1 MGKRDQPYNIIK
13 EAVLKVQSDIVEIK
27 SDIDEIKRKPQSKGK
42 KIWVIFSIA
51 GTLIIFVSSLIQN
64 LLVTNLDS
72 EISQLV
78 GTDNEFR
85 LAQLKKQKLR
95 MRDQISMLEMEM
107 FPDQPA

>member
-1 MGKRDQPYNIIK
+1 MLMQWQVPMNDDVVI
-13 EAVLKVQSDIVEIK
+13 LKQL
-27 SDIDEIKRKPQSKGK
+27 DELREQHRK
-42 KIWVIFSIA
+42 
-51 GTLIIFVSSLIQN
+51 
-64 LLVTNLDS
+64 LDS

>member
-1 MGKRDQPYNIIK
+1 MLMQWQVPMNDDVVI
-13 EAVLKVQSDIVEIK
+13 LKQL
-27 SDIDEIKRKPQSKGK
+27 DELREQHRK
-42 KIWVIFSIA
+42 
-51 GTLIIFVSSLIQN
+51 
-64 LLVTNLDS
+64 LDS

-95 MRDQISMLEMEM
+95 MRDQISILETEM

>member
-1 MGKRDQPYNIIK
+1 MNDDVVI
-13 EAVLKVQSDIVEIK
+13 LKQL
-27 SDIDEIKRKPQSKGK
+27 DELREQHRK
-42 KIWVIFSIA
+42 
-51 GTLIIFVSSLIQN
+51 
-64 LLVTNLDS
+64 LDS